1 MINAGIAEYAA
12 IFTGIG
18 GGTTLTSFEPTWN
31 VIVIVGGIIFL
42 FWLVVFKL

>member
-12 IFTGIG
+12 ILTGT
-18 GGTTLTSFEPTWN
+18 GGTTFTSFEPTTN
-31 VIVIVGGIIFL
+31 VILIGGVILFL

>member
-12 IFTGIG
+12 ILAGIG
-18 GGTTLTSFEPTWN
+18 GGATMTSFEPTLN
-31 VIVIVGGIIFL
+31 VIVIVGGIVFL